1 MIENNNTPA
10 TEFGAPAPYT
20 EGSPSMSP
28 YAEPSAPAA
37 PAASAEDVHA
47 PEPVTLDAGDLL
59 AELEQ
64 LGVPA
69 TSLLDALSEA
79 LAGPRGAYVAIHL
92 VWAVNRCR
100 GLRVLPAR
108 EIAG

>member
-47 PEPVTLDAGDLL
+47 PEPVTLDTGDLL
-59 AELEQ
+59 AELD
-64 LGVPA
+64 
-69 TSLLDALSEA
+69 SLDLDTDLDDAV
-79 LAGPRGAYVAIHL
+79 VAAPPGIVTL
-92 VWAVNRCR
+92 KD
-100 GLRVLPAR
+100 LPPVTGR
-108 EIAG
+108 FVG